1 MRYFGRVFR
10 PPSEAYSH
18 IVQVTYGC
26 SHNTC
31 AFCSMFKE
39 KRFAVRPLDEVL
51 EDFTMAK
58 QMGYRAKRIF
68 LADGDAL
75 VRRADELAVI
85 LDHAY
90 ACFPECERVTA
101 YASPSS
107 LLVRTEE
114 ELRMLRQKGLTM
126 VYLGLESGSDA
137 VLTMMRKG
145 HSEKTIVEA
154 GKKARRCGM
163 ALSVT
168 AISGL
173 GGTELW
179 QEHAVETARANGA
192 LATTGRTFRPDAN
205 ITREEMAAMLVRGLG
220 YASLAGTLSGEK
232 SPFTDVKTNRGFIT
246 VAYDLGIVSGVG
258 GGLFAPGSTA
268 TREQAAAMMVRVSRR
283 LYAGDRRVESVGDRT
298 ALRVPTPAATEEQSM
313 PTTPLEPLPALYQ
326 ELHRLKSR
334 GVDMSRVVLCLSGG
348 GVRTVTSGGRIL
360 QTDELTAREVSELL
374 EQPGVR
380 TYYSDRY
387 ESAYC
392 ISQTNGYQTAT
403 LWYQSG
409 ESMAA
414 KLQLARLFGVTS
426 YILEEPERPDSG
438 K

>member
-1 MRYFGRVFR
+1 MSKRVVSLLLALVLGVSLSL
-10 PPSEAYSH
+10 PVSAASAYSDVPEGH
-18 IVQVTYGC
+18 WAAGYVGEAARLGIFQGIGGGRFGAGQPITRGAFVT
-26 SHNTC
+26 
-31 AFCSMFKE
+31 
-39 KRFAVRPLDEVL
+39 
-51 EDFTMAK
+51 
-58 QMGYRAKRIF
+58 
-68 LADGDAL
+68 AL
-75 VRRADELAVI
+75 VRLFRWEEVSPDRGSYADVPQ
-85 LDHAY
+85 DKWY
-90 ACFPECERVTA
+90 YT
-101 YASPSS
+101 
-107 LLVRTEE
+107 
-114 ELRMLRQKGLTM
+114 
-126 VYLGLESGSDA
+126 
-137 VLTMMRKG
+137 
-145 HSEKTIVEA
+145 
-154 GKKARRCGM
+154 
-163 ALSVT
+163 
-168 AISGL
+168 
-173 GGTELW
+173 
-179 QEHAVETARANGA
+179 AVETARANGA